1 MTASPAPSSLPDAP
15 ALAAEVRQLALL
27 AHRLLNES
35 APDADARLDLS
46 RRLNR
51 LRRQVRAGRASE
63 SVARWL
69 DRLDQR
75 LEAAPT
81 FDRR

>member
-1 MTASPAPSSLPDAP
+1 MTAPPAPLPDAP

-27 AHRLLNES
+27 AHRLLNDPS
-35 APDADARLDLS
+35 APDDDRLDLS

-51 LRRQVRAGRASE
+51 LRRQVRAGRASG
-63 SVARWL
+63 SVSRWL

-75 LEAAPT
+75 LEAEPA
-81 FDRR
+81 FASR